1 MEKVFGNK
9 KTVHLKDNLKTV
21 NSLMAQSLTLINQSI
36 QDKWRIIK
44 SAVKIVS
51 SSMQMDKN
59 LLGNLEII
67 NFLKVHSR
75 KKTVLNIRELLK
87 MEKNMEEEL
96 TAWKVFFNI
105 KDSFKTM
112 SFTEKVS

>member
-1 MEKVFGNK
+1 
-9 KTVHLKDNLKTV
+9 
-21 NSLMAQSLTLINQSI
+21 
-36 QDKWRIIK
+36 
-44 SAVKIVS
+44 
-51 SSMQMDKN
+51 MQMDKN

-96 TAWKVFFNI
+96 TA
-105 KDSFKTM
+105 
-112 SFTEKVS
+112 